1 MGAKLAIALVV
12 RGLGVLLLVGVTS
25 GCVTR
30 LPVLLPSQAD
40 PLQAGESLVFGRVLA
55 ILTAPSTRTYEPEIR
70 FFELL
75 NRSSGERFV
84 ILVGS
89 RDQVFAVKLPV
100 GHYEL
105 SRVQI
110 SEGPFMSMAD
120 LEASFQVGADPIVY
134 LGTWRFGVDQPRYGR
149 MVLLSLVQDQEDRG
163 RTEREILARFP
174 ALSGRPISTLLPA
187 PATSESRLYEV
198 MPYPRYSPYYRRHW
212 W

>member
-1 MGAKLAIALVV
+1 MTIALVV
-12 RGLGVLLLVGVTS
+12 RGLGALLLVGVAT
-25 GCVTR
+25 GCATR
-30 LPVLLPSQAD
+30 VAALPPTEAD
-40 PLQAGESLVFGRVLA
+40 PLQAGESFVFGRVLA

-84 ILVGS
+84 VSVES
-89 RDQVFAVKLPV
+89 RDLVFAVKLPV
-100 GHYEL
+100 GQYIL
-105 SRVQI
+105 TRVQI

-120 LEASFQVGADPIVY
+120 LNANFQVGPDPIVY

-149 MVLLSLVQDQEDRG
+149 MVLLSLVQDQENRG
-163 RTEREILARFP
+163 KTEQEILARFP
-174 ALSGRPISTLLPA
+174 ALSGRPISTLLPE